1 MCDNVDLH
9 VFLSVGPVIS
19 GYVQLCGQRN
29 RLCKLLSNGKYLW
42 ALKVKCVILVGLAY
56 NICVSSYWSC
66 CSSQK
71 FRRSITGSLWRFCR
85 VCCHRSKLTR
95 VRLSTSTFTSERTS
109 LVKWWLS
116 SVSLG
121 LSVNFFLLLFG
132 DCILMSTM
140 VCFRGLDREAI
151 VWKGPRGTSSHQW
164 QGDCVSY
171 RGVCHHAAR
180 MWHGGRG
187 ARLLRNNT
195 AWLIYIWKCSLFLQT
210 EG

>member
-116 SVSLG
+116 SVCGSVSKL
-121 LSVNFFLLLFG
+121 LSVAFWRLHFNVHHGVFQRPGQRSHRMERPQRNIQPSVAGRLRFL
-132 DCILMSTM
+132 S
-140 VCFRGLDREAI
+140 RR
-151 VWKGPRGTSSHQW
+151 
-164 QGDCVSY
+164 VSPCCSNVAW
-171 RGVCHHAAR
+171 RKRCE
-180 MWHGGRG
+180 
-187 ARLLRNNT
+187 T
-195 AWLIYIWKCSLFLQT
+195 AEK
-210 EG
+210 